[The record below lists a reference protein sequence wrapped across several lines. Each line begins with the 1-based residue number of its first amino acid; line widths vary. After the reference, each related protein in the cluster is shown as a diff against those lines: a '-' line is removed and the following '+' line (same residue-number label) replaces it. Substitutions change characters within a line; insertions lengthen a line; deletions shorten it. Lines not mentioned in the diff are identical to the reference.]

1 MRTLITI
8 AIAAALHVTNVR
20 AAANDCP
27 TGQCPLPPFAV
38 PPVSP
43 SNVAPPA
50 NNIQVDARP
59 IARIE
64 NTTAAGRILGSGTLV
79 DIDGSIGLVV
89 TCAHLF
95 REGVGQVAVSFPD
108 VPAVQGN
115 VLKLDVAADLAAI
128 AIPAPAITPVEL
140 AQQHPERGEP
150 VVSCGYG
157 SDGRLFC
164 NRGQVLGYVVIV
176 GGRGRETLEL
186 SGAARQGDSGGPVL
200 NQRGFLVGVLFG
212 TNGRVVD
219 ATYCGRVRAFLAG
232 LSARFGG
239 RAGEQSPQIDDAQ
252 PNHPGPLDKLP
263 PILRRPKQ
271 AERDKPAN
279 DPSGN
284 DDSSPLD
291 KAAGAAESAAR
302 SWLSAKA
309 AALLISLGV
318 PGGIAG
324 LAGGAAVWFV
334 MRRGKRRLQS
344 QLDALR
350 HRRAERSETTPEPD
364 VSLAEPAPSVVER
377 HHNRYVPYE
386 ASSVDRA
393 WAVAHARVSERYPG
407 AVPYLKIVEGV
418 KDQLL
423 SGVDEP
429 QLS

>member
-8 AIAAALHVTNVR
+8 AIAAALLVIAVR

-27 TGQCPLPPFAV
+27 TGQCPLPPYA
-38 PPVSP
+38 PQT
-43 SNVAPPA
+43 APPA

-64 NTTAAGRILGSGTLV
+64 NTTSSGRILGSGTLIDV
-79 DIDGSIGLVV
+79 DGSSGIVI
-89 TCAHLF
+89 TCSHLF
-95 REGVGQVAVSFPD
+95 REGVGQVTVTFPD
-108 VPAVQGN
+108 VPSVQGT
-115 VLKLDVAADLAAI
+115 VLKLDAAADLAAI
-128 AIPAPAITPVEL
+128 AIPAPAIDPVEI
-140 AQQHPERGEP
+140 AEQHPERGEP

-200 NQRGFLVGVLFG
+200 NQRGLLVGVLFG

-232 LSARFGG
+232 LSTRFGG

-252 PNHPGPLDKLP
+252 PQTNHPRPLEKLP
-263 PILRRPKQ
+263 PIVRRPKQ
-271 AERDKPAN
+271 AEREKP
-279 DPSGN
+279 N
-284 DDSSPLD
+284 DDQPSPLD
-291 KAAGAAESAAR
+291 KAAGAAEAAAR
-302 SWLSAKA
+302 SWFSAKA

-344 QLDALR
+344 QLDTLR
-350 HRRAERSETTPEPD
+350 RRAERPEREPSG
-364 VSLAEPAPSVVER
+364 SLAAPGVVLR

-393 WAVAHARVSERYPG
+393 WAAAHARVSERYPG

-423 SGVDEP
+423 SGIDEP